1 MFPSSLS
8 SADPTTRDPAPSST
22 TRNRTDS
29 FAMTAANALGPCPF
43 SSSSS
48 SSNSIMTGSRRR
60 SASAAMDNLPLDAP
74 PSLLIQSEI
83 LARLA
88 HGPTLLPSSL
98 AHLISAI
105 SVCSR
110 VSIRSAALFIEAILE
125 SIRQGTTAGLGLTRR
140 ALISAVA
147 SARTLH
153 YVANGLDWDGRNAQ
167 GERDIGL
174 YLGLLDRYT
183 NLGIYVINH
192 TFTLAELFSLAGL
205 SLTMSTTSLAFATAE
220 ESVRM
225 LDSLLGSGETSRALS
240 AIIALVRTEMAEDP
254 NFKIIDDGVIST
266 LALLTKTLTAF
277 VCLQVS
283 PTCESHLLH
292 RLFSM
297 VFMFRFVR
305 FEQAATSKR
314 TAKEMRMR
322 VVYDCTVVAEGEE
335 TITGYVPFPT
345 TTQGSADE
353 HSSAH
358 ALEDHYV
365 REHRRSRASS
375 IELAGQELRRDPHG
389 SLLGSTS
396 PRLMRSRTKSV
407 GYENIDVQRKERE
420 EREEE
425 TEIVE
430 ELNELCGLDQDQTA
444 FESDQVE
451 ADDAV
456 AKLPPEVSAALEE
469 LKHSAAGKTIVT
481 SSMGSHYEV
490 EVTETTTTTTTTVR
504 ATASTMGGDGY
515 STRTLSRRTAPR
527 TRPLSS
533 IFQIA
538 VPQASDVEEGDVSMD
553 EAGDS
558 SPGSS
563 SDEWVDVGKQSPKQ
577 QPDDVF
583 GPEESVAAGP
593 EEEGSRNAKLQV
605 VFRTMTSKFTKRK
618 RTFRRVDH
626 KETVTTTSTSIP
638 SSGEST
644 PRPRRIAVSS
654 EVEEPC
660 SPDSAAS
667 RKSPGRILKA
677 LGKALMCNP
686 SVENVSSSS
695 PPMSSRSSR
704 TMSREST
711 HSAGSTE
718 QVSRLPS
725 TPPRMSGM
733 TTLAQINDMRSPTAS
748 CASSRRP
755 SLSDLAITSRRGSKA
770 PLEPLNLTGAQVPT
784 HTSTSSAPVPK
795 LRRAESMVSIV
806 TTCKHSQATPME
818 EPEPKASNFPRQHL
832 VANLQRFMRYSS
844 AAYGQAF
851 LRILGL
857 GKSRGLDFSFPN
869 TKSHANSHAFAHHV
883 GIPVDDILLDSYTT
897 PGGGIFDNHRIS
909 PIVTYLAVDH
919 EMKAIVLSCRGSLG
933 LSDVLVD
940 LVCSYEQ
947 IHVPD
952 GDPMALYQVHAG
964 MWHAAT
970 RLQRGLVHKTIKEA
984 LEQYPS
990 YGLVLTG
997 HSLGGGVS
1005 SLLSLLWSTPSHVF
1019 ERNRR
1024 PVDIGRHPP
1033 IHTPFV
1039 TSFASGLPAGRPI
1052 HCYVFGPPCVASPDL
1067 GRYCQ
1072 GLVTSTTHNN
1082 DVVPTLSIGS
1092 LRDLKT
1098 MAMNLHEDGG
1108 TGTTREIIGRVC
1120 GIYQR
1125 KIALATS
1132 ERLYRG
1138 LPGGSEKE
1146 TPSLHDVSD
1155 EARLVALT
1163 KAEIRAGRGK
1173 NRALDP
1179 AYCDPTLL
1187 QESEDPEDV
1196 VVNDYLWSVMRTLRA
1211 DNDNDKLYP
1220 PGNVFVVENYTVF
1233 ISSESRPGQYAR
1245 REGRRILLRAVDN
1258 VEKRFAEPV
1267 FGKTLFMD
1275 HSPTGYEE
1283 NVDLLARAVLG

>member
-8 SADPTTRDPAPSST
+8 SADPTTGDPAPRST
-22 TRNRTDS
+22 PRSTPRTRTDS

-48 SSNSIMTGSRRR
+48 PPNSIMTGSRRR
-60 SASAAMDNLPLDAP
+60 SVSAAMDNLPLDAP

-125 SIRQGTTAGLGLTRR
+125 SIRQGTTAGLGLARR

-153 YVANGLDWDGRNAQ
+153 YVAKGLDWDGRNAQ
-167 GERDIGL
+167 GQRDLGL

-266 LALLTKTLTAF
+266 LALLTRTLTAF
-277 VCLQVS
+277 VCLQ
-283 PTCESHLLH
+283 
-292 RLFSM
+292 
-297 VFMFRFVR
+297 
-305 FEQAATSKR
+305 AATSKR
-314 TAKEMRMR
+314 TARQMKMR

-335 TITGYVPFPT
+335 MITGCVPFPT

-353 HSSAH
+353 PSSAP

-375 IELAGQELRRDPHG
+375 IELVAQEFRRDPHG

-396 PRLMRSRTKSV
+396 PKLMRSRTKSI
-407 GYENIDVQRKERE
+407 GHEEIDVQRN

-430 ELNELCGLDQDQTA
+430 ELNELCGLDQDQMA
-444 FESDQVE
+444 FGSDQVD
-451 ADDAV
+451 ADDALV
-456 AKLPPEVSAALEE
+456 RLPPEVSAALEE

-515 STRTLSRRTAPR
+515 STRTLSKRTAPR

-553 EAGDS
+553 DAGDP
-558 SPGSS
+558 SPGNS
-563 SDEWVDVGKQSPKQ
+563 SDEWVDVGEQSPKQ

-593 EEEGSRNAKLQV
+593 SGEGSRNAKLQV
-605 VFRTMTSKFTKRK
+605 VFRTMTSKFTQRK
-618 RTFRRVDH
+618 RTFRRVDRN
-626 KETVTTTSTSIP
+626 ETVTTTSTSTL

-654 EVEEPC
+654 EIEEPC

-667 RKSPGRILKA
+667 RKSPRRILKA
-677 LGKALMCNP
+677 LGKALKRNP

-695 PPMSSRSSR
+695 PPVSSRSSR
-704 TMSREST
+704 TVSREST
-711 HSAGSTE
+711 NSAGSTE

-725 TPPRMSGM
+725 TPPKMPGK
-733 TTLAQINDMRSPTAS
+733 TPLAQINDTRSATAS
-748 CASSRRP
+748 FASSRRP
-755 SLSDLAITSRRGSKA
+755 SLSDLATTSRRGSKV
-770 PLEPLNLTGAQVPT
+770 PLEPLNLTGAQVPAQI
-784 HTSTSSAPVPK
+784 STSSGPVPK

-883 GIPVDDILLDSYTT
+883 GIPVDDILIDSYTT

-952 GDPMALYQVHAG
+952 GDTMALYQVHAG

-1039 TSFASGLPAGRPI
+1039 TSYASGLPAGRPI

-1082 DVVPTLSIGS
+1082 DVVPTLSLGT

-1125 KIALATS
+1125 KITLATS

-1146 TPSLHDVSD
+1146 IPSLHDVSD

-1163 KAEIRAGRGK
+1163 KAEISAGRGK

-1187 QESEDPEDV
+1187 QESEEPEDV

-1220 PGNVFVVENYTVF
+1220 PGNVFVVENHTVF

-1245 REGRRILLRAVDN
+1245 REGRRILLRAVDD

>member
-1 MFPSSLS
+1 MFPSSFGS
-8 SADPTTRDPAPSST
+8 SDPTTEHSAPSST
-22 TRNRTDS
+22 PRTRINS
-29 FAMTAANALGPCPF
+29 LAMTAVSAAGPSF
-43 SSSSS
+43 SSSS
-48 SSNSIMTGSRRR
+48 SSNSIMTGRRR

-153 YVANGLDWDGRNAQ
+153 YVARGLDWDGKDAQ
-167 GERDIGL
+167 GQKDLGL

-183 NLGIYVINH
+183 NLGIYIINH
-192 TFTLAELFSLAGL
+192 TFTLAELFSVAGL
-205 SLTMSTTSLAFATAE
+205 SLTMSTTSLAFATSE

-254 NFKIIDDGVIST
+254 SFKIIDNGVIST

-277 VCLQVS
+277 VCL
-283 PTCESHLLH
+283 
-292 RLFSM
+292 
-297 VFMFRFVR
+297 
-305 FEQAATSKR
+305 QAATSKR

-322 VVYDCTVVAEGEE
+322 VVYDCTVVAEGGE
-335 TITGYVPFPT
+335 TTMDYVPFPT
-345 TTQGSADE
+345 TMQGSYDNA
-353 HSSAH
+353 SSTPMF
-358 ALEDHYV
+358 EDNTV

-375 IELAGQELRRDPHG
+375 VDLAAQDFRRGDYG
-389 SLLGSTS
+389 NLLGSTS
-396 PRLMRSRTKSV
+396 PRLMRSRTNSI
-407 GYENIDVQRKERE
+407 GYEDVDVQRE

-430 ELNELCGLDQDQTA
+430 ELTELCGLDQDDGA
-444 FESDQVE
+444 IESDQYE

-469 LKHSAAGKTIVT
+469 LKHSTAGKTIVT

-504 ATASTMGGDGY
+504 TTASTLGDGD
-515 STRTLSRRTAPR
+515 SFRTLSKRTAPR

-538 VPQASDVEEGDVSMD
+538 APQASDIEEGDVSMD
-553 EAGDS
+553 DTAGDRS
-558 SPGSS
+558 FGNS
-563 SDEWVDVGKQSPKQ
+563 SDEWVDVGKHSPMQ
-577 QPDDVF
+577 QPDEAF
-583 GPEESVAAGP
+583 ASEKSTAGGPSA
-593 EEEGSRNAKLQV
+593 SRNAKLQV
-605 VFRTMTSKFTKRK
+605 VFRTMTSKFTQRK
-618 RTFRRVDH
+618 RTIRRVDH
-626 KETVTTTSTSIP
+626 NETVIATSTSTP
-638 SSGEST
+638 SLGEST
-644 PRPRRIAVSS
+644 PRLRRIAVSG
-654 EVEEPC
+654 EVEPP
-660 SPDSAAS
+660 SPDLAAS

-677 LGKALMCNP
+677 FGRALKRNS

-695 PPMSSRSSR
+695 SPVSGRSSR

-711 HSAGSTE
+711 NSVGATE

-725 TPPRMSGM
+725 TPPRMPGL
-733 TTLAQINDMRSPTAS
+733 TPLAQIKVTRSPIAS
-748 CASSRRP
+748 LASSRRP
-755 SLSDLAITSRRGSKA
+755 SLSDLAITSRRGSMA
-770 PLEPLNLTGAQVPT
+770 PLEPLNLTGAQASNQASN
-784 HTSTSSAPVPK
+784 TSGSTQVPK
-795 LRRAESMVSIV
+795 LRRAESMVSLV

-970 RLQRGLVHKTIKEA
+970 RLQRGMVHKTIKEA
-984 LEQYPS
+984 LEQYPY

-1024 PVDIGRHPP
+1024 PVDVGRHPP

-1039 TSFASGLPAGRPI
+1039 TSYSSGLPAGRPI

-1067 GRYCQ
+1067 GRYCR

-1082 DVVPTLSIGS
+1082 DIVPTLSIGT

-1125 KIALATS
+1125 KIVLATS
-1132 ERLYRG
+1132 NRLYRS
-1138 LPGGSEKE
+1138 LPGGADKDP
-1146 TPSLHDVSD
+1146 PSLHDVSD
-1155 EARLVALT
+1155 EARMVALT
-1163 KAEIRAGRGK
+1163 KAEISAGRGQ

-1179 AYCDPTLL
+1179 AYRDPTL
-1187 QESEDPEDV
+1187 QEAEKPEDM